1 MSVVPEESS
10 RKVWGKKERRHR
22 RGKRSLMRSLL
33 AGIDLHCLPAPNLSV
48 SLVFHRAE
56 CVVFETVWISR
67 NTSFPL
73 SVWNS
78 EEDYSL
84 HRHDEGLS
92 RPVPIYL
99 SFLPGRKAIL
109 HRSLTPLMLLLFE
122 TAIPEGLHKKKKDVL
137 FFGSPQLII
146 PDSNMPRPNLA
157 TSYLSRISHKILSA
171 HFYTGI
177 NGGKKQIA
185 CSPKTLQRRL
195 MRSCDCISKKVEEQM
210 IWTSEPKS
218 EYFPLK

>member
-1 MSVVPEESS
+1 MHLGKNVSPSAACLLLPTRFLIFHLKTGTQTGNPAAPTVPHECGTR
-10 RKVWGKKERRHR
+10 RKFTQSLRQKERRHR

-48 SLVFHRAE
+48 SLVFYRAE
-56 CVVFETVWISR
+56 CVVFETVWIPR
-67 NTSFPL
+67 NTFFPL
-73 SVWNS
+73 NVWNS

-122 TAIPEGLHKKKKDVL
+122 TAIPEGLHKK
-137 FFGSPQLII
+137 
-146 PDSNMPRPNLA
+146 
-157 TSYLSRISHKILSA
+157 
-171 HFYTGI
+171 
-177 NGGKKQIA
+177 
-185 CSPKTLQRRL
+185 
-195 MRSCDCISKKVEEQM
+195 
-210 IWTSEPKS
+210 
-218 EYFPLK
+218 